1 MSYQNK
7 NTDEMLIL
15 SMKSIYI
22 GYCRFVEY
30 DSKYILDYEYSI
42 IITLHILWVVSHP
55 KSCYLDSTGW

>member
-1 MSYQNK
+1 
-7 NTDEMLIL
+7 
-15 SMKSIYI
+15 MKSIYI
-22 GYCRFVEY
+22 GYCQFVEY